1 MLGHAFPAE
10 VEDGALEKA
19 GNPGGIRLVEGVAE
33 RAAGVSGRRFRQ
45 GGSTEKQGHHEEP
58 GRETPGHGH

>member
-1 MLGHAFPAE
+1 
-10 VEDGALEKA
+10 
-19 GNPGGIRLVEGVAE
+19 VEGVAE